1 MAIKFEFYQSPNP
14 TGSKK
19 KRYHARVVSTKQIST
34 DELAEEIH
42 SACTLT
48 VADIRATIISLSHSL
63 AEHLRNGEKVHIDG
77 IGYFQP
83 TLKCPETRTPSAT
96 RAQQVKFKSVKYRAD
111 IKLTD
116 QIKTAH
122 TERSRVKSHSAVLSN
137 IEIDMKLTKHFL
149 TNPVLTRRDMERL
162 CRFTTSTAG
171 RHMVRL
177 VKEGRLKNINTYRNP
192 IYVPVPG
199 NYGVQSK

>member
-19 KRYHARVVSTKQIST
+19 KRYHARVVSNKPVNT

-42 SACTLT
+42 AGCTLT
-48 VADIRATIISLSHSL
+48 VADIKATIISLSHKM
-63 AEHLRNGEKVHIDG
+63 AEHLCNGEKVHIDG

-96 RAQQVKFKSVKYRAD
+96 RAQQVRFKSVKFRAD

-116 QIKTAH
+116 QVKTAH
-122 TERSRVKSHSAVLSN
+122 TERSQVKRHSAVLSD
-137 IEIDMKLTKHFL
+137 IEIDMKLTEYFL
-149 TNPVLTRRDMERL
+149 TNPVITRRDMERL

-177 VKEGRLKNINTYRNP
+177 VKENKLKNINTYRNP
-192 IYVPVPG
+192 IYVP
-199 NYGVQSK
+199 